1 MIYNMKTYLIIIFA
15 LIFAPM
21 TFGANVEK
29 QYKKLIETY
38 DVSDETKN
46 LEENKPAKFWNLMIE
61 GNQLLNKF
69 LADMKKNRGAEKE
82 AIKKTSQL
90 PRFYP
95 AYDSSIVDDLQGF
108 CDTILINM
116 GIADLGLNCSLH
128 IVYADEAN
136 AFTALTDDGFAM
148 CVTTGILNKKGLNY
162 EILIGYVAHEFA
174 HGVLL
179 HHIRDFYEEAKE
191 RRKNELLGGIAMGLN
206 AVAAG
211 AEAYNAAAYGI
222 KPSGT
227 DYGKIIDNIGRDI
240 KYSTLK
246 YSYKFSREQEYEAD
260 LIAYRFLENLGH
272 GEAFINGLR
281 ILGTQYDSLYDEF
294 SDHPTTT
301 SRIAFL
307 TFIKEHPELG
317 NKKNAKLKKK
327 MSQPEKDDIYYSD

>member
-1 MIYNMKTYLIIIFA
+1 MLI
-15 LIFAPM
+15 APL
-21 TFGANVEK
+21 TFGANIEK

-38 DVSDETKN
+38 DVPEESKN
-46 LEENKPAKFWNLMIE
+46 LEEYNPTLFWNLMIE
-61 GNQLLNKF
+61 GNELLTKF
-69 LADMKKNRGAEKE
+69 LVDMEKNRGAEKE

-95 AYDSSIVDDLQGF
+95 EYDSSIIEEMQGF
-108 CDTILINM
+108 CDTILIHM

-128 IVYADEAN
+128 IVYAEEAN
-136 AFTALTDDGFAM
+136 AFTALTEDGFAM
-148 CVTTGILNKKGLNY
+148 CVTTGLLNKKGLNY
-162 EILIGYVAHEFA
+162 KILMGYIAHEFA

-179 HHIRDFYEEAKE
+179 HHIRDFYAAAKE
-191 RRKNELLGGIAMGLN
+191 RRKNELIGGIAMGLQ

-211 AEAYNAAAYGI
+211 AEAYTAGAYGI

-227 DYGKIIDNIGRDI
+227 DYGRIIDNIKRDV

-260 LIAYRFLENLGH
+260 LIAYRFLENLGC
-272 GEAFINGLR
+272 GEEYINGLR
-281 ILGTQYDSLYDEF
+281 ILGTQYDGLYDEF

-307 TFIKEHPELG
+307 IYVKEHPEFG
-317 NKKNAKLKKK
+317 NKKNAKLRK
-327 MSQPEKDDIYYSD
+327 QRTHQEKDDIYYSN